1 MFWEFE
7 NVLFAISISIILS
20 LPGCFIDLTTIGQW
34 QIEEY
39 QQIDI
44 AQPCYIKQSWAF
56 LNYQECAPRKLY
68 TSDIIL
74 ALLLITHDLQNMHLL
89 FPFVLGLSCLW
100 LN

>member
-44 AQPCYIKQSWAF
+44 A
-56 LNYQECAPRKLY
+56 LLY
-68 TSDIIL
+68 
-74 ALLLITHDLQNMHLL
+74 
-89 FPFVLGLSCLW
+89 
-100 LN
+100 